1 MKVQGN
7 VVWDKHSGELIGYV
21 NLGEPEI
28 NYATLE
34 KGDEIASHA
43 LLFKAR
49 GISTNLKDTLGYFA
63 TAVQLFPIFWRAVSI
78 LELTFD
84 LAVFGAIGGGASQN
98 RKFYQMHGGVQGMRE
113 KLLLIALKI
122 FYGIM
127 FHICSILIL
136 EMICIF
142 FQESTQTTLNC
153 HHILLRE

>member
-7 VVWDKHSGELIGYV
+7 VVWDKHSEELIGYV

-43 LLFKAR
+43 LLFMAR

-63 TAVQLFPIFWRAVSI
+63 TAGVTAVQLFPIFWRAVSI

-84 LAVFGAIGGGASQN
+84 LAVFGASGGGASQN
-98 RKFYQMHGGVQGMRE
+98 RKCYQMHGGVQGMRE

-122 FYGIM
+122 FSAQKGTYTFLVM
-127 FHICSILIL
+127 
-136 EMICIF
+136 
-142 FQESTQTTLNC
+142 
-153 HHILLRE
+153 HHTF